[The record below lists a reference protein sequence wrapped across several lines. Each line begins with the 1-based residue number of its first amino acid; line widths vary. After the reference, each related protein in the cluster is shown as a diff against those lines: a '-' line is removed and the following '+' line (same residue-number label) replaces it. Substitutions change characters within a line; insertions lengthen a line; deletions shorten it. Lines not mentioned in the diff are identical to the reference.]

1 MKNLSFEEE
10 QELVRKAKEGD
21 KVSLARLVD
30 TYQEPI
36 YNTAL
41 KMTKNREDAEDV
53 LQETFVTMVEKLHQF
68 RGDARLY
75 TWLYRIAVNNVYKRT
90 RTKQKHEAMDI
101 NDPDVQQIHGSN
113 LSEWPETAQLLGE
126 REWIRDVLADAL
138 NDLPEKYRTI
148 FVLRDIQGL
157 SIRETQEILGISES
171 NVKVRLMRARN
182 YLRDKLSTSLEEG
195 VHYDQGT
202 QS

>member
-30 TYQEPI
+30 AYQEPI
-36 YNTAL
+36 YNTTL

-113 LSEWPETAQLLGE
+113 LSEWPETGQLLGE

-138 NDLPEKYRTI
+138 DELPEKYRTI

-157 SIRETQEILGISES
+157 SIKETQEILDISES

-182 YLRDKLSTSLEEG
+182 YLRDKLSTTLEEG
-195 VHYDQGT
+195 VHYDQRT

>member
-1 MKNLSFEEE
+1 MKNLSLEEE

-75 TWLYRIAVNNVYKRT
+75 TWVYRIAVNNVYKRT

-101 NDPDVQQIHGSN
+101 NDPDVQQIHGAD

-126 REWIRDVLADAL
+126 QEWIRDVLADAL
-138 NDLPEKYRTI
+138 DELPEKYRTI

-157 SIRETQEILGISES
+157 SIKETQEILGISES

-202 QS
+202 

>member
-1 MKNLSFEEE
+1 MERLSLEEE
-10 QELVRKAKEGD
+10 QELVERAKGGD
-21 KVSLARLVD
+21 KIALARLVEA
-30 TYQEPI
+30 YQEPI

-75 TWLYRIAVNNVYKRT
+75 TWLYRITVNNVYRRT
-90 RTKQKHEAMDI
+90 RSIQKHEAMDI
-101 NDPDVQQIHGSN
+101 NDPDVQQIHGGQ
-113 LSEWPETAQLLGE
+113 LSEWPETANLLGE
-126 REWIRDVLADAL
+126 PQWIRDVLAAAL
-138 NDLPEKYRTI
+138 DELPPKYRTI
-148 FVLRDIQGL
+148 FILRDIQGL
-157 SIRETQEILGISES
+157 SIKETQEILGISES

-195 VHYDQGT
+195 VHYDEGA
-202 QS
+202 

>member
-1 MKNLSFEEE
+1 MEKLPLEEE
-10 QELVRKAKEGD
+10 KQLVKDAKSGD
-21 KVSLARLVD
+21 KAALARLVEA
-30 TYQEPI
+30 YQEPI
-36 YNTAL
+36 YHTAL

-90 RTKQKHEAMDI
+90 RTNQKHEAMDI
-101 NDPDVQQIHGSN
+101 DNPDVQHIHGQN
-113 LSEWPETAQLLGE
+113 LSEWPETNKLLGE
-126 REWIRDVLADAL
+126 RQWIRDVLADAL
-138 NDLPEKYRTI
+138 DELPEKYRTI

-157 SIRETQEILGISES
+157 SIKETQEILNISES

-182 YLRDKLSTSLEEG
+182 YLRDKLSTSLEQG
-195 VHYDQGT
+195 VHYEQGT
-202 QS
+202 

>member
-1 MKNLSFEEE
+1 MQHL
-10 QELVRKAKEGD
+10 ELEKEKDLIGKAKQGD
-21 KVSLARLVD
+21 RMALAQLVEI
-30 TYQEPI
+30 YQEPI

-68 RGDARLY
+68 RGDSRLY

-90 RTKQKHEAMDI
+90 RTTQKHEAMDI
-101 NDPDVQQIHGSN
+101 DDPDVQQIHGGH
-113 LSEWPETAQLLGE
+113 LSEWPETTKLLGE

-138 NDLPEKYRTI
+138 DELPEKYRTI

-157 SIRETQEILGISES
+157 TIKETQEILNISES

-182 YLRDKLSTSLEEG
+182 YLRDKLSTSLEQG
-195 VHYDQGT
+195 VHYDQST
-202 QS
+202 

>member
-1 MKNLSFEEE
+1 MQKLSLEEE
-10 QELVRKAKEGD
+10 KDLVRKAKNGD
-21 KVSLARLVD
+21 KVSLAKLVEA
-30 TYQEPI
+30 YQEPI

-90 RTKQKHEAMDI
+90 RTKQKHEALDI
-101 NDPDVQQIHGSN
+101 DDPDVQHIHGSD
-113 LSEWPETAQLLGE
+113 LSEWPETTKLLGE

-138 NDLPEKYRTI
+138 DELPEKYRTI

-157 SIRETQEILGISES
+157 SIKETQEILNISES

-182 YLRDKLSTSLEEG
+182 YLRDKLSTSLEQG
-195 VHYDQGT
+195 VHYDQGIKT
-202 QS
+202 